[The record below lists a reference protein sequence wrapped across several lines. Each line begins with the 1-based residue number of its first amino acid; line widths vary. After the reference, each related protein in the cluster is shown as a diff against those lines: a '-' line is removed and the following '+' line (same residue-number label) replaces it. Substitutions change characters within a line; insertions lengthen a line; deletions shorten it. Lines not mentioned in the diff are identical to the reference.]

1 MLKKQKAG
9 PPGEKNN
16 GGNVLNIIG
25 IVLCILLVP
34 ILIVNCVLLIQSAI
48 HEDQVPSIG
57 GNIPLI
63 VLTESMDPEIRSG
76 DMIVCKVIDASEVKV
91 GDVISYFDPEGNGT
105 SVVTHRVLQIE
116 TDPSTGER
124 LFRTKGDNN
133 NLEDRL
139 AVPAS
144 NLVGIWEGTRIGHLG
159 SVIMF
164 MQSTLGLVICV
175 LLPVAAIVIYE
186 VIRRKKQDNAKQS
199 DIDTLRAELE
209 ALKAAQ
215 QGNAS
220 EAEAPSEAP
229 APEAPAEEPAP
240 QDPPTE
246 E

>member
-1 MLKKQKAG
+1 MEKKQKAG
-9 PPGEKNN
+9 PPGEEKRSR
-16 GGNVLNIIG
+16 GGNALNILGLI
-25 IVLCILLVP
+25 LCILLVP
-34 ILIVNCVLLIQSAI
+34 ILIVNCVLLLQSAI
-48 HEDQVPSIG
+48 HEDEVPSIG
-57 GNIPLI
+57 GRIPLI

-116 TDPSTGER
+116 TDPDTGEK

-144 NLVGIWEGTRIGHLG
+144 NLVGLWTGTRIGYLG
-159 SVIMF
+159 NVIMF

-175 LLPVAAIVIYE
+175 LIPVAAIVVYE
-186 VIRRKKQDNAKQS
+186 VIRRKKQDSAKQS

-215 QGNAS
+215 QGDT
-220 EAEAPSEAP
+220 
-229 APEAPAEEPAP
+229 APEAPAEEPA
-240 QDPPTE
+240 QEDPSKE